1 MLRLREQD
9 LNLDPIAQ
17 FRQWFG
23 DAQREGVPDPEW
35 MVLGTVDADG
45 TPFSRVVLLKD
56 VSDEGLTFYTN
67 YQSKKAQQLAAN
79 PRVSLLFF
87 WHALSR
93 QVRIRGSVEK
103 VAPEVSA
110 KYFAS
115 RARESQL
122 GAWASEQS
130 EPIPDRATLEARFA
144 KWEQEFAG
152 KDVPRPPHWGG
163 YLVRPVEFEFWQA
176 GAHRLHDRFVY
187 RKVPEGWT
195 ITRLSP

>member
-1 MLRLREQD
+1 MHRFREQD
-9 LNLDPIAQ
+9 LDLDPVAQ

-45 TPFSRVVLLKD
+45 TPFSRVVLLKE
-56 VSDEGLTFYTN
+56 VSPAGFTFYTN
-67 YQSKKAQQLAAN
+67 YQSRKAQQLAAN
-79 PRVSLLFF
+79 PRVSLLFY
-87 WHALSR
+87 WQPLSR

-103 VAPEVSA
+103 VSTESSDR
-110 KYFAS
+110 YFAS
-115 RARESQL
+115 RPRESQL

-130 EPIPDRATLEARFA
+130 EPIPDRATLEGRFA
-144 KWEQEFAG
+144 KWEQTFAG
-152 KDVPRPPHWGG
+152 KTVPRPPHWGG

-187 RKVPEGWT
+187 RQAPDGWK
-195 ITRLSP
+195 IERLSP